1 MPRKRQTTRRA
12 PSAHLESLEER
23 RLLTAL
29 IVNDTSAVDT
39 ITLGVTALGGIKVIL
54 NGKETDYQPN
64 QWDSANINSSTGAD
78 TVNVQETTVPT
89 IVHYAANNA
98 TINVGDASGVQNIK
112 ASLNMN
118 GVAGG
123 PIADGT
129 ANIFINDTGDVL
141 PRTAVLTTSGDQQ
154 IITGLAPAQITIGVI
169 IHPLSAQASP
179 LPGAPAGMETLDLTT
194 GAGGDSITVS
204 SLRASLPTGF
214 YNAGGNDSINIGNG
228 SLAQINSSIL
238 VWGQSNQV
246 VESFSALKLD
256 DSADASLAKFALSA
270 IYPPGPGAIVYLDF
284 QGAAI
289 PTQRVSFRT
298 AEISAADIDG
308 GAGGN
313 QFTVNAFPART
324 AADGVLNLNTGA
336 GNDAVTINSTAPG
349 TLVNVN
355 NTGGS
360 DAYVVTS
367 IGPFAPTGVNG
378 NLSFDGNPD
387 SRQRGVQAASSLTI
401 FGPQANGL
409 DLPTVPVIVTAGLVQ
424 HRDQT
429 IHYVNIDTLQL
440 EHGDFAINQDLG
452 LINLTLSSQPSAIS
466 FESSTSVVFNV
477 TQHLQSLNISAGT
490 VTLATGANIILNTN
504 ALTIAG
510 GTLDVSDNAIQIHYT
525 TTPFADIRKA
535 IFAKQIFTSSADA
548 SHALGYADSADNIV
562 PNLSANTVLVTYA
575 LSGDANLDK
584 TVAFADLVAVAQHYG
599 LATNANWDQ
608 GDFNQDGAVNF
619 ADLVA
624 VAQNYGKSLS
634 PITPPATAMLPS
646 IAAAVAP
653 VSKPVSASAS
663 AKQPAKPRRR

>member
-1 MPRKRQTTRRA
+1 MSI
-12 PSAHLESLEER
+12 PSPWASPPPAASRSSLTE
-23 RLLTAL
+23 
-29 IVNDTSAVDT
+29 
-39 ITLGVTALGGIKVIL
+39 
-54 NGKETDYQPN
+54 ETDYQPN

-78 TVNVQETTVPT
+78 TIDVQATVVPT

-112 ASLNMN
+112 ATLNMN

-129 ANIFINDTGDVL
+129 ANIFINDTGDITA
-141 PRTAVLTTSGDQQ
+141 RTATFTTSGDQQ
-154 IITGLAPAQITIGVI
+154 IISGLAPAQITIGVV
-169 IHPLSAQASP
+169 IHPLSAQASR
-179 LPGAPAGMETLDLTT
+179 LPGAPAGLETLDLTT

-214 YNAGGNDSINIGNG
+214 YNAGGNDSYNIGNG

-238 VWGQSNQV
+238 VWGQNNQV
-246 VESFSALKLD
+246 VESFSSLKLD
-256 DSADASLAKFALSA
+256 DSADASPAQFALSA

-289 PTQRVSFRT
+289 PSQRVSFRI
-298 AEISAADIDG
+298 AEISTTTISG

-313 QFTVNAFPART
+313 QFTVNAFPARS
-324 AADGVLNLNTGA
+324 AADGVLTLNTGA

-378 NLSFDGNPD
+378 DLNFDGDPID
-387 SRQRGVQAASSLTI
+387 RDRQRSASAASSLTV

-409 DLPTVPVIVTAGLVQ
+409 DIPTVPVIVTPGLIL
-424 HRDQT
+424 HREQT

-440 EHGDFAINQDLG
+440 EHGNYQINQDLG
-452 LINLTLSSQPSAIS
+452 LINLTISSQPSTIS
-466 FESSTSVVFNV
+466 FESSTDITFNA
-477 TQHLQSLNISAGT
+477 TQHLQSLAISAGT
-490 VTLATGANIILNTN
+490 VTLADGANIIVNTN
-504 ALTIAG
+504 SLAITG
-510 GTLDVSDNAIQIHYT
+510 GSLDVTSNAVQIHYT
-525 TTPFADIRKA
+525 STPFADIRKA

-562 PNLSANTVLVTYA
+562 PNLAANTVLVTYA
-575 LSGDANLDK
+575 LNGDANLDR
-584 TVAFADLVAVAQHYG
+584 TVGFSDLVAVAQHYG
-599 LATNANWDQ
+599 QSPNANWDQ

-624 VAQNYGKSLS
+624 VAQNYGKSLP

-653 VSKPVSASAS
+653 VTKPVSASAS
-663 AKQPAKPRRR
+663 PKQPAKPRRR